1 MRLNFAYN
9 STNSANYFYID
20 GDGGSGEW
28 KFYAQGGGFFPTFYS
43 NGSEAMRLSTNRNML
58 IGTTSDD
65 NSALLNVS
73 STTKGFL
80 PPRMT
85 KTQRDA
91 ISSPAT
97 GLVVYQTDN
106 TPGLRCYNGTNWMRY
121 TETAD

>member
-1 MRLNFAYN
+1 MSSQSINIG
-9 STNSANYFYID
+9 TNAIEPSAILSAN
-20 GDGGSGEW
+20 
-28 KFYAQGGGFFPTFYS
+28 
-43 NGSEAMRLSTNRNML
+43 
-58 IGTTSDD
+58 
-65 NSALLNVS
+65 

-97 GLVVYQTDN
+97 GLVIYQTDN